1 MASCLTH
8 ETNNNGV
15 YFRMNRSDGS
25 KYVFDQGGSAVG
37 SAIQLPVSLWDI
49 MFWLGKVIPCG
60 VCRFA
65 QESTL
70 NAGIRRVRRNFS
82 MMDI

>member
-1 MASCLTH
+1 
-8 ETNNNGV
+8 
-15 YFRMNRSDGS
+15 MNRSGGS
-25 KYVFDQGGSAVG
+25 KYVFNQGGGSAVS

-49 MFWLGKVIPCG
+49 MFWFEKVVPCG

-65 QESTL
+65 RESTL

-82 MMDI
+82 MMDF